1 MAKTNEEKAEEIT
14 WKLFDDGLSFYN
26 YMAQRQK
33 IQSAIMK
40 MAQWKDEQFKAERQA
55 LIDKAC
61 EWLEYYLSFDVM
73 SFDKGVSVDTIV
85 SDFKQAMKGG
95 EE

>member
-33 IQSAIMK
+33 IQSAIME

-61 EWLEYYLSFDVM
+61 ELS
-73 SFDKGVSVDTIV
+73 KIPP
-85 SDFKQAMKGG
+85 KAQAM
-95 EE
+95 EAMNNYD